1 MSDISFVYVS
11 GTLDR
16 AMGQTKKK
24 VVARRHLVCGNC
36 ASWIHLET
44 SGCEKKW
51 ADTRAEGFVFTC
63 KGCTEVAVL
72 VKEVSGLK
80 QMMEDMK
87 ETVAGLHLED
97 KGAETGSRVT
107 TTGVSQDREETA
119 GNSRKEDTDTG
130 IEDKGEGRTEDR
142 TEICAGMMTGVSQD
156 REETD
161 GNRISEDTD
170 TGIEDEGEGRTEERT
185 EICAGTR
192 LMATHAYTKN
202 QESPIG
208 KEIDLQQ
215 WDTLIFKRGHTE
227 NENWSLVQDRTGQVG
242 YVPAGFLVVILDTT
256 TEEQESDTTKK
267 GQENSTE
274 ENRIGQ
280 EENRIGQEGE
290 RRKSYSAAVIDG
302 RKRNT
307 TIYVGDSIIRKTDT
321 RLNKGEDVV
330 VCLPGARIEHVTER
344 VEKIVGR
351 GNGGTILVHVG
362 TNNTDKEGTTAI
374 VEKYRKLLKKTKQ
387 ARLGQIILSGILPEC
402 GNRIQGYRNSKRM
415 AVNGMVERLCKE
427 EEVGY
432 VDMWDSFVGNEELY
446 FRDGLHLSGKG
457 AAVLAEGLSGAVASG
472 LGKVRYLN

>member
-11 GTLDR
+11 STLDR

-36 ASWIHLET
+36 ASWVHLET

-119 GNSRKEDTDTG
+119 GNSRTEDTDTG
-130 IEDKGEGRTEDR
+130 IKDKGEGRTEDR

-202 QESPIG
+202 KESPIG

-215 WDTLIFKRGHTE
+215 WDTLIFKREHAE

-280 EENRIGQEGE
+280 EGE

-302 RKRNT
+302 IKRNT

-321 RLNKGEDVV
+321 RLSKGEDVV

-344 VEKIVGR
+344 VEIVGR

-387 ARLGQIILSGILPEC
+387 ARLGQIILSGILPVC

>member
-36 ASWIHLET
+36 ASWVHLET

-119 GNSRKEDTDTG
+119 GNSRTEDTDTG

-142 TEICAGMMTGVSQD
+142 TEICVSQD

-215 WDTLIFKRGHTE
+215 WDTLIFKREHAE

-242 YVPAGFLVVILDTT
+242 YVLAGFLVVILDTT

-280 EENRIGQEGE
+280 EGE

-302 RKRNT
+302 IKRNA

-321 RLNKGEDVV
+321 RLSKGEDVV

-387 ARLGQIILSGILPEC
+387 ARLGQIILSGILPVC

-432 VDMWDSFVGNEELY
+432 VDMWGSFVGNEELY